1 MPRVPVDCQVS
12 MLRDND
18 RMRFPATLCFAIL
31 MVAPDSF
38 AQDKLPEGPGKAV
51 VLKVCRG
58 CHGPD
63 VVATKQHTREEWEH
77 TVVDMINAGATGTD
91 DEFSDI
97 VDYLAKNFPKQSK
110 VNVNKAPAEALAT
123 ALGLTSKEAE
133 SIVAYRQ
140 KNGDFKVL
148 EDLKKV
154 PELDYA
160 KVEAKKERLQF

>member
-1 MPRVPVDCQVS
+1 
-12 MLRDND
+12 
-18 RMRFPATLCFAIL
+18 MRFPATVCFTIL
-31 MVAPDSF
+31 AAAPGSF
-38 AQDKLPEGPGKAV
+38 AQDKLPEGPGKAA

-63 VVATKQHTREEWEH
+63 LVATKQHTREEWEH

-97 VDYLAKNFPKQSK
+97 VEYLTKNFPKQTK
-110 VNVNKAPAEALAT
+110 VNVNKAPAATLET
-123 ALGLTSKEAE
+123 ALGITSKEAE
-133 SIVAYRQ
+133 SIVGYRQ
-140 KNGDFKVL
+140 KNGDFKAV

-160 KVEAKKERLQF
+160 KIEAKKDRLQF